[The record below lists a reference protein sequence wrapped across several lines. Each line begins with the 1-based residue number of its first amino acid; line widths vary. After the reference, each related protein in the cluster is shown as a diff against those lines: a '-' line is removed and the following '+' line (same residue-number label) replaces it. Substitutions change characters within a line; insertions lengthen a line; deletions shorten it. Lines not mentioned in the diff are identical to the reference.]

1 MFLQFLLI
9 VIFHKTFAKM
19 YFKFIKILHKFL
31 QIYIYI
37 YLTLPSNL
45 IQNRMIFFCSL
56 QVYEVFFSV
65 RYLKSFYIFKEN
77 YFVIYH

>member
-37 YLTLPSNL
+37 YISRFRQ
-45 IQNRMIFFCSL
+45 I
-56 QVYEVFFSV
+56 
-65 RYLKSFYIFKEN
+65 
-77 YFVIYH
+77 

>member
-31 QIYIYI
+31 QIYI